1 MVLPPVGA
9 FLGADSLLKGE
20 MPIVGLKG
28 SGSGVK
34 KNGARGRKSEARVL
48 DDMGLPKN
56 NTKVST
62 SEGNAIPDGL
72 TSRKSIE
79 IKDCISVS
87 CTKQIRIQTGAA
99 KASGRE
105 SVLVTGTK
113 TKVTK
118 PAERAFDRII
128 RRDDLGPK

>member
-1 MVLPPVGA
+1 VHNPNGWIDP
-9 FLGADSLLKGE
+9 LGLAGCN
-20 MPIVGLKG
+20 VA
-28 SGSGVK
+28 
-34 KNGARGRKSEARVL
+34 KNGARGRASEARVL

-62 SEGNAIPDGL
+62 SEGNAIPDAL

-79 IKDCISVS
+79 IKDCIGVS

-105 SVLVTGTK
+105 SVLVTGRN
-113 TKVTK
+113 TKVSG
-118 PAERAFDRII
+118 PAERAFDDII
-128 RRDDLGPK
+128 RRDDLGPQ